1 MLGPR
6 GRRRRRQVRG
16 CALVT
21 ATGDSLIA
29 VERLAGPGV
38 PAPRPQDREGGPR
51 LLPGFVARDREL
63 AALTTALDRPSAV
76 VFIEG
81 ETGIGKT
88 RLLHEFTASA
98 ADRHRILAVDCLA
111 FRQPHTLGPLVDAVR
126 HATDGIA
133 RFRLS
138 ALAGALR
145 PLFPEWTAD
154 LPPAPEPAED
164 ATAARHRVF
173 RALCE
178 LLTCLGVNVL
188 IVDDAHWADEATLEF
203 LLFAQP
209 QFSLV
214 VSYRPEEIPADSL
227 LLRLSTRTPPR
238 LRLTLAPLDA
248 AATARVVSTM
258 IDGEP
263 VSAEF
268 ADFIHRCTEGLPLA
282 VEELVRLLYDRAD
295 LIVGDRGW
303 QRRPIVNIT
312 VPPTVRDAVLERAAR
327 LTPDTQAML
336 SAAAV
341 LAEPATE
348 AVLTEVSGLAPDR
361 ARTALASALGAG
373 LLTETAPDLAT
384 FRHMLA
390 ARAIDQ
396 AIPAPQRRALH
407 LRAARALE
415 RQSPRPTGQL
425 ARHCREA
432 GDTAKWCR
440 YGEQE
445 ADLALASGDE
455 KTAAW
460 LLHDLV
466 TGASLAA
473 ADVARLTRKLPFHA
487 LRGQARLRELI
498 DTFKTILA
506 RPTLDRAEE
515 ASLRFQVGLALM
527 IMQEWAEGRAELEQ
541 AIPHLEQDPVMRS
554 RAMMLL
560 AWPKGTTCPAG
571 VHLRWL
577 RRAAR
582 VPGPMDPA
590 ERHRFAI
597 ERVTAL
603 LALGAQEGWR
613 EAGELPREAAT
624 AREARL
630 IAGGHINIGD
640 LALRWGRYGEAR
652 WRLDQALNLAAKHDY
667 RGLYDMA
674 LTSRAHLDWCTGSW
688 AGLADQTAYLA
699 ADDNL
704 YLMSRMEAAL
714 VAGLLEAAA
723 GAAQQAGERLHM
735 VLQEAEQ
742 RMEIECV
749 GEPAAALA
757 RLYLAEGRTADALEV
772 TSEPIA
778 IAQRKQIWVWATDV
792 APARVAALVAAGR
805 TGDADQLVT
814 AFARGVQGL
823 KAPAP
828 KAGLALCR
836 AVLTENTGDQATAAA
851 QYARAA
857 AAWQALPRPY
867 DALLARER
875 QAHCL
880 LAAGQADAAL
890 PLLTQVFHGLTGL
903 GAGPHADRVAQQL
916 REHGLE
922 MRPLT
927 RRGRRGYGDQLSP
940 RELDVVRLVVNG
952 KTNKEIARLLARSP
966 TTVAGQLSSAMRKL
980 QVTSRTTLAVRA
992 IEAGIPA
999 GTPGSN

>member
-1 MLGPR
+1 M
-6 GRRRRRQVRG
+6 
-16 CALVT
+16 T
-21 ATGDSLIA
+21 A
-29 VERLAGPGV
+29 VQRLADPAV
-38 PAPRPQDREGGPR
+38 PAAGPPDRGGGRR

-63 AALTTALDRPSAV
+63 AALTAALDGPPAV

-88 RLLHEFTASA
+88 RLLREFTASA
-98 ADRHRILAVDCLA
+98 AGRHRILAVDCLA

-126 HATDGIA
+126 RAASGIA

-188 IVDDAHWADEATLEF
+188 IVDDVHWADEATLEF

-209 QFSLV
+209 QISLV
-214 VSYRPEEIPADSL
+214 ISYRPEEVPADSL
-227 LLRLSTRTPPR
+227 LLRLSARTPPR
-238 LRLTLAPLDA
+238 LRLTLTPLDA
-248 AATARVVSTM
+248 AATARVVSSM

-268 ADFIHRCTEGLPLA
+268 AGFIHRCTEGLPLA
-282 VEELVRLLYDRAD
+282 VEELVRLLQDRAD
-295 LIVGDRGW
+295 LTIGDQGW
-303 QRRPIVNIT
+303 QRRPLTYIT
-312 VPPTVRDAVLERAAR
+312 VPPTFRDAVLERAAR

-336 SAAAV
+336 RAAAV
-341 LAEPATE
+341 LAEPAIE

-361 ARTALASALGAG
+361 ARTALASALGSG
-373 LLTETAPDLAT
+373 LLTETAPSVAA

-390 ARAIDQ
+390 ARAINQ
-396 AIPAPQRRALH
+396 AIPAPDRRALH
-407 LRAARALE
+407 LRAARALQ
-415 RQSPRPTGQL
+415 RQSPRPTGEL

-432 GDTAKWCR
+432 GDTAQWCR
-440 YGEQE
+440 YGEQA
-445 ADLALASGDE
+445 ADEALAAGDE
-455 KTAAW
+455 ATASVV
-460 LLHDLV
+460 LHDLL

-473 ADVARLTRKLPFHA
+473 ADVDRLIRKLPFHA
-487 LRGQARLRELI
+487 LRGQARLRELA
-498 DTFKTILA
+498 DALKSVLA
-506 RPTLDRAEE
+506 RTTLELGEE
-515 ASLRFQVGLALM
+515 AGLRFHLGLVLT
-527 IMQEWAEGRAELEQ
+527 IMQEWAEGRAELER
-541 AIPHLEQDPVMRS
+541 AIPHLDQDPVMCS

-582 VPGPMDPA
+582 VRGPMEPA
-590 ERHRFAI
+590 ERHRFAV
-597 ERVTAL
+597 ERATAL
-603 LALGAQEGWR
+603 LSLGAQDGWR
-613 EAGELPREAAT
+613 EAGELPVQAAT
-624 AREARL
+624 AREARP
-630 IAGGHINIGD
+630 IATSHINIGD

-652 WRLDQALNLAAKHDY
+652 WRLDQALDLAARHGY
-667 RGLYDMA
+667 RGLCDMA
-674 LTSRAHLDWCTGSW
+674 LATRAHLDWCMGSW
-688 AGLADQTAYLA
+688 AGLADRAASL
-699 ADDNL
+699 ADDDV
-704 YLMSRMEAAL
+704 YLMTRMEAAL
-714 VAGLLEAAA
+714 VAGLLDAAV
-723 GAAQQAGERLHM
+723 GAAREAGERLHM
-735 VLQEAEQ
+735 VLQEAQQ

-749 GEPAAALA
+749 VEPAAALA
-757 RLYLAEGRTADALEV
+757 RLHLAEGRTADALEV

-778 IAQRKQIWVWATDV
+778 ITQRKQIWLWATDI

-805 TGDADQLVT
+805 TGDAANLVT
-814 AFARGVQGL
+814 AFARGL
-823 KAPAP
+823 HDRKAPAP
-828 KAGLALCR
+828 KAGLALSR
-836 AVLTENTGDQATAAA
+836 AILTQSTGDHALAAT

-875 QAHCL
+875 QAACL
-880 LAAGQADAAL
+880 LAAGQAEAAL
-890 PLLTQVFHGLTGL
+890 RLLTQVFHGLTSL
-903 GAGPHADRVAQQL
+903 GARPHADRVAQQL
-916 REHGLE
+916 REHGQE

-927 RRGRRGYGDQLSP
+927 HRGRRGYGDQLSP

-992 IEAGIPA
+992 VEAGIPA
-999 GTPGSN
+999 GMPSTN